1 MSNMITIDGKEYDAE
16 KLPPEAIAHIAGLQ
30 FCEHELRRLQMN
42 IATVQTSQA
51 AYAKALSEIL
61 GHTPASN
68 DADKSASNFQF
79 ASDTVKFN

>member
-1 MSNMITIDGKEYDAE
+1 MANMITIDGKEYDAD

-30 FCEHELRRLQMN
+30 FCELELRRLQMN

-51 AYAKALSEIL
+51 AYAKALGDLL
-61 GHTPASN
+61 GHTAAATSAEN
-68 DADKSASNFQF
+68 AASNFQF